1 MQFEPP
7 KQQQLRIPE
16 QGSFKAP
23 QPQVNVNISTPA
35 GTQSDVQQ
43 TTGPDG
49 RLNLAIM
56 VEQIE
61 GAIASNI
68 GAGGGLAP
76 ALEGQYGLNRV
87 AGATR

>member
-1 MQFEPP
+1 
-7 KQQQLRIPE
+7 
-16 QGSFKAP
+16 
-23 QPQVNVNISTPA
+23 
-35 GTQSDVQQ
+35 VQQ
-43 TTGPDG
+43 TTGADG
-49 RLNLAIM
+49 RLNLDIM

-76 ALEGQYGLNRV
+76 ALENQYGLNRV